1 MRSANDP
8 TISATVMA
16 AKVDWKATNTYSG
29 MVGSRPDSVSGAMPF
44 RKILSNPPKNWPSP
58 ANVRL

>member
-1 MRSANDP
+1 MRSANEP

-29 MVGSRPDSVSGAMPF
+29 TVGMAPESVPGPMPS
-44 RKILSNPPKNWPSP
+44 KKALLKSPKKRPSP
-58 ANVRL
+58 PNARL